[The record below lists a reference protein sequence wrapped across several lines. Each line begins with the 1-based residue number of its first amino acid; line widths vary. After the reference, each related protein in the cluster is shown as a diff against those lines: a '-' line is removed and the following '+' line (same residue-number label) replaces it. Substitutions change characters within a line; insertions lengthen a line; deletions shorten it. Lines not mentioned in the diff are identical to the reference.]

1 MIEIYSDIRQEVK
14 DAAVTL
20 WNFVTKMQDPVK
32 AANFL
37 SEMLGYYK
45 VLYTAEEVEFLQFYL
60 NMQMEMMKQ

>member
-1 MIEIYSDIRQEVK
+1 
-14 DAAVTL
+14 
-20 WNFVTKMQDPVK
+20 MQDPVK

-60 NMQMEMMKQ
+60 NMQMEMMK